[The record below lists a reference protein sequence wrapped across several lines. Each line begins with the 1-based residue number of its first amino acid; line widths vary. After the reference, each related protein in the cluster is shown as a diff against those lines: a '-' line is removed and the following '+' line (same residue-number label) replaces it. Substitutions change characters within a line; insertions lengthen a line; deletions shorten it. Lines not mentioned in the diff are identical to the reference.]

1 MRIIIYGTNFE
12 RRKNETSKAAY
23 GHFLLTYVKWR
34 CHVLN
39 ISTFTAQLDRAI

>member
-1 MRIIIYGTNFE
+1 MRIIIYGTKFS
-12 RRKNETSKAAY
+12 KTQNETSNASY